1 MDAGR
6 RTIND
11 FFNGNRILEIPFF
24 QRSYVW
30 DIEQWDRLLEDMQN
44 VSATNKPYF
53 LGSIILKQIQTSSSN
68 NIGDVRTVIDGQ
80 QRLTTLCIFF
90 KVLALKTGES
100 KYFERAFL
108 TADDEPALKHNFNDV
123 EAFSRIVCMPDGEPV
138 LLEGKDNVTRAYNYF
153 VKNVDVECYHNQRLL
168 NNLIFVGIDLA
179 ADEDEQQIFD
189 TINSL
194 GVKLTTAEL
203 LKNHLFNRNS
213 VEEYEKYWRS
223 VFEKD
228 DEVSEYWNQSLSYG
242 RYERTFIDAFFYAYL
257 QVKISDGSYSV
268 RAEDKIAF
276 GSFEKLFESYKTFI
290 KEYVDPDLKEFL
302 EDIKSHALRFRS
314 IFDIGVIEEEL
325 PKDDGLKRINAII
338 FALNTTTLIPYVLFV
353 ESNVTDQQTKE
364 DIYQFLESYVMRRI
378 VVRASN
384 RAYNQLFGE
393 QFISNRLL
401 DKEALLNYFSGR
413 EDVANYIPDDK
424 ELKDGFMNSKLI
436 NRQSA
441 GVLYFIESKLR
452 GAMHSTQLLGIKKYS
467 LEHLMPKKWQN
478 HWGKLDNQSAID
490 ERNRVLLTLGNL
502 TIITQSLN
510 TSIRDA
516 NWETKLNGKGK
527 NGGLK
532 KYSEGIETISEFL
545 NLPEWNEEEIQK
557 RANTLYEL
565 ALQFWS
571 L

>member
-1 MDAGR
+1 ML
-6 RTIND
+6 
-11 FFNGNRILEIPFF
+11 LEIEYNL
-24 QRSYVW
+24 Q
-30 DIEQWDRLLEDMQN
+30 
-44 VSATNKPYF
+44 
-53 LGSIILKQIQTSSSN
+53 LG
-68 NIGDVRTVIDGQ
+68 
-80 QRLTTLCIFF
+80 
-90 KVLALKTGES
+90 
-100 KYFERAFL
+100 
-108 TADDEPALKHNFNDV
+108 
-123 EAFSRIVCMPDGEPV
+123 
-138 LLEGKDNVTRAYNYF
+138 
-153 VKNVDVECYHNQRLL
+153 
-168 NNLIFVGIDLA
+168 
-179 ADEDEQQIFD
+179 
-189 TINSL
+189 
-194 GVKLTTAEL
+194 
-203 LKNHLFNRNS
+203 
-213 VEEYEKYWRS
+213 
-223 VFEKD
+223 
-228 DEVSEYWNQSLSYG
+228 
-242 RYERTFIDAFFYAYL
+242 
-257 QVKISDGSYSV
+257 
-268 RAEDKIAF
+268 
-276 GSFEKLFESYKTFI
+276 
-290 KEYVDPDLKEFL
+290 
-302 EDIKSHALRFRS
+302 
-314 IFDIGVIEEEL
+314 
-325 PKDDGLKRINAII
+325 
-338 FALNTTTLIPYVLFV
+338 
-353 ESNVTDQQTKE
+353 E

-557 RANTLYEL
+557 RANSLYEL